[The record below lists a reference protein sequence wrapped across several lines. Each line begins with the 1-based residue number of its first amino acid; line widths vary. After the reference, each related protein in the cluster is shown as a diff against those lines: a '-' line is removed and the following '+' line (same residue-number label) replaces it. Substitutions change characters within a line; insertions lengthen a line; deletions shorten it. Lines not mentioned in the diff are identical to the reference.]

1 MGIVFSNINSG
12 HFKVLFQYE
21 LNCFRESCS
30 AMDDEGNVNQGE
42 QSPRD
47 EEAPVE
53 PQ

>member
-1 MGIVFSNINSG
+1 MSSTALGNLAVPS
-12 HFKVLFQYE
+12 
-21 LNCFRESCS
+21 
-30 AMDDEGNVNQGE
+30 MDDEGNVNQGE